1 MRSLQ
6 SRLEKLEDKVS
17 LNDEPKEEIIIEF
30 IGMDKKVKET
40 FRVDDQGLLVKIPND

>member
-1 MRSLQ
+1 MTTKKRVEQ
-6 SRLEKLEDKVS
+6 LEKKVS

-40 FRVDDQGLLVKIPND
+40 FRVDDNGKLVLQ